1 MRARMDALKRLAALY
16 GVVEELHSV
25 ELQRATAALRE
36 ARQAIGAQQDRARS
50 ARGDGRMAVTLGD
63 RMGRT
68 AAEVLGERADWK
80 RRRLDEIRVG
90 REELN
95 DSAREQYVA
104 SRLKSEQI
112 RRVVE
117 RVNERVES
125 EERRRRQ
132 AASDDRFLARRR
144 WTDTV
149 QGRR

>member
-1 MRARMDALKRLAALY
+1 
-16 GVVEELHSV
+16 
-25 ELQRATAALRE
+25 
-36 ARQAIGAQQDRARS
+36 
-50 ARGDGRMAVTLGD
+50 MAVTLGD

-132 AASDDRFLARRR
+132 AAS
-144 WTDTV
+144 V
-149 QGRR
+149 